1 MALSGKSRA
10 DIVRA
15 YDSRMRN
22 DRDTEFFNIQTISIG
37 PIGARL
43 PIVQGTSFAFIPILI
58 PIAKVL
64 MTSGLLPASVIAIVL
79 NLLLPDQNADA
90 KKAPREQEQVVV

>member
-22 DRDTEFFNIQTISIG
+22 DRDTEFSNIQTISIG

-43 PIVQGTSFAFIPILI
+43 PIVQGTSFAFIPIMI
-58 PIAKVL
+58 PVAKVYGMAAL
-64 MTSGLLPASVIAIVL
+64 MGGIGC
-79 NLLLPDQNADA
+79 
-90 KKAPREQEQVVV
+90 